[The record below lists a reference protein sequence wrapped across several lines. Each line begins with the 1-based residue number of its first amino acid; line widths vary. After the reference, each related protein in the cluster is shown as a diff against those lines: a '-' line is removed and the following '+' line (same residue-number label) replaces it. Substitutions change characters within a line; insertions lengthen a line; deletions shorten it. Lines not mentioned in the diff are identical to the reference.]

1 MLIAPGVVVSWNW
14 TGDLRVSASGSSSQM
29 ACIVIVKET
38 HRSEPWALEHV
49 IIELDTFTAL
59 FRTSL
64 TRSQSMLS
72 AQGSRV
78 ALRWS
83 ERIGLVA
90 ALVSGTRTGWGF
102 AWFSPA
108 SSDNCR
114 VMKPALW
121 CASPFTFLDAFAKF
135 HKAALCS
142 SVRKENSAVT
152 GRMLLKSYNCFYFHE
167 NLPRKSSVVEVRK
180 VLNCFYFHENLPR
193 KSSLV
198 EIWKV
203 LNCFYFHENLPRKSS
218 LVEIGKVLNCFYFHE
233 NLPRKSS
240 LVEIGKNN
248 RHLTWGTRVIYV
260 IAIYNINTVFPVR
273 YGMTPKKV
281 FRI

>member
-1 MLIAPGVVVSWNW
+1 
-14 TGDLRVSASGSSSQM
+14 
-29 ACIVIVKET
+29 
-38 HRSEPWALEHV
+38 
-49 IIELDTFTAL
+49 
-59 FRTSL
+59 
-64 TRSQSMLS
+64 
-72 AQGSRV
+72 
-78 ALRWS
+78 
-83 ERIGLVA
+83 
-90 ALVSGTRTGWGF
+90 
-102 AWFSPA
+102 
-108 SSDNCR
+108 
-114 VMKPALW
+114 MKPALW

-198 EIWKV
+198 EI
-203 LNCFYFHENLPRKSS
+203 
-218 LVEIGKVLNCFYFHE
+218 GKVLNCFYFHE